1 MAEYPAEVAA
11 LFDDL
16 TAHFRRLLGEELVG
30 IYLFG
35 SLTQGS
41 FDAARSDIDVMV
53 VTRDHI
59 DKGRSDLVRKW
70 LEGMAAANL
79 WTTRLQMMIIGRAD
93 ILTMN
98 ARACHYQFGKFSRGG
113 SDGNPIP
120 WINILESG
128 ITLYGPPA
136 SEFVPE
142 ITPKILHATLV
153 RELGYLR
160 EELTEK
166 PNSEWRDRP
175 KYRAYAILTVCRI
188 LYTNCKGK
196 IVSKP
201 LAAIWALRT
210 LPSEWQTL
218 INTAVAH
225 DAGQPAKL
233 PLPEIREFVRFAGG
247 QIEHGEMPG
256 QKGKR

>member
-128 ITLYGPPA
+128 ITLRGL
-136 SEFVPE
+136 F
-142 ITPKILHATLV
+142 
-153 RELGYLR
+153 
-160 EELTEK
+160 
-166 PNSEWRDRP
+166 
-175 KYRAYAILTVCRI
+175 
-188 LYTNCKGK
+188 
-196 IVSKP
+196 
-201 LAAIWALRT
+201 
-210 LPSEWQTL
+210 L
-218 INTAVAH
+218 INPEGKVAYQLVH
-225 DAGQPAKL
+225 DLGIGRNVDEVVRVLKANQEVAKTGEVCPANWTPGGKTMKAD
-233 PLPEIREFVRFAGG
+233 PVKSKEYFAAS
-247 QIEHGEMPG
+247 
-256 QKGKR
+256 R